1 MKLRPKYRIELE
13 NIYADEANDIILEGL
28 RKKFPELVT
37 ESTPYYLHVFIPEK
51 DRKLWT
57 PYLAITFEEVEH
69 GVIIRCSIG
78 PSGKIWLPFAFVYSF
93 LAVVILFVSIY
104 GLTQVSLGHDASI
117 LYGLIPMLLV
127 AAGMYLFSY
136 LGQKKSID
144 TILIFNQLL
153 EGLFLG
159 KPQTLVFKKN

>member
-13 NIYADEANDIILEGL
+13 NIYGDEVQDLILKEL
-28 RKKFPELVT
+28 KKKFPTLET
-37 ESTPYYLHVFIPEK
+37 ETTPYYLHIFIPEK

-57 PYLAITFEEVEH
+57 PFLAITFEDVEH

-117 LYGLIPMLLV
+117 LYSLIPMLGG

-136 LGQKKSID
+136 LGQKKSSDSIN
-144 TILIFNQLL
+144 LFNQIL
-153 EGLFLG
+153 EGLFLD
-159 KPQTLVFKKN
+159 KPQTLLFRKN